1 MKENFSR
8 SLAMLLR
15 HEGGFVNHP
24 KDPGGMTNRGITK
37 KVYDKFL
44 GREST
49 EEDMRNIPDRHVEEI
64 YKTNYWDKIKGDD
77 LPSGVDLC
85 IFDWAVNSGC
95 GRAAKSLQKVIG
107 TKQDGGIGPITLKA
121 INELDADDI
130 ITNVSKERENFYRS
144 LKTFKHFGKGWLK
157 RNMETKNQALT
168 ITD

>member
-95 GRAAKSLQKVIG
+95 GRAGKSLQKVIG
-107 TKQDGGIGPITLKA
+107 TKQDAGIGPITLKA